1 MHAWQ
6 EESGAGGS
14 AFAYLL
20 ERAHAV
26 RRAARWAWRYEALGA
41 EEVAR
46 AGVRQLAAVADV
58 VVTGGGGAAATL
70 DSAPDPVLRGLNV
83 LLSTF
88 EDENESESEGVEGAA
103 VRANVGQRS
112 RSSRAR
118 ARLAS
123 GPGRAGD
130 DVAGRGSRP
139 THVLRRARGGEG

>member
-58 VVTGGGGAAATL
+58 VVTGGGGAAAAL

-88 EDENESESEGVEGAA
+88 EDENESESEGVEGE
-103 VRANVGQRS
+103 GF
-112 RSSRAR
+112 
-118 ARLAS
+118 
-123 GPGRAGD
+123 D
-130 DVAGRGSRP
+130 DDSDYDGGWQWGSD
-139 THVLRRARGGEG
+139 GEGEAVGAGA